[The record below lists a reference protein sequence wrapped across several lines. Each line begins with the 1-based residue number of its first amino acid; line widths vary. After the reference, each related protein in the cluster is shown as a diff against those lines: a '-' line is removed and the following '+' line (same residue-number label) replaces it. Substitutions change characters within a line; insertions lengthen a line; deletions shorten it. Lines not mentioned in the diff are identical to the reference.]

1 MTILEEIKLLCSE
14 LPEKDQKIALNLI
27 DRRDFESLE
36 ELVLSVSI
44 YIERNNTKVDSKTD
58 LKKLDELKI
67 RKLHYLI
74 SRYIN
79 V

>member
-14 LPEKDQKIALNLI
+14 LPEKDQKIALKLI
-27 DRRDFESLE
+27 DLRDFESLE
-36 ELVLSVSI
+36 ELVLSISI
-44 YIERNNTKVDSKTD
+44 YIENNNTKVESKED

>member
-1 MTILEEIKLLCSE
+1 MTILQEIKILCEE
-14 LPEKDQKIALNLI
+14 LPEKDKKIALNLI

-44 YIERNNTKVDSKTD
+44 YIERNNTKVDNKND

-74 SRYIN
+74 SKYIN

>member
-1 MTILEEIKLLCSE
+1 MTVLQEIKILCEE
-14 LPEKDQKIALNLI
+14 LPEKDKKIALNLI

-44 YIERNNTKVDSKTD
+44 YIERNNTKVDSKND

-74 SRYIN
+74 SKYIN